1 MKPGKSHKDAISGTN
16 DAIARCFDEIADLL
30 EGRCLTDFRIATY
43 RRGAAVLRELLCP
56 VDRIFDDSGLEGL
69 EEISGLS
76 KSLALSIE
84 KFLRTGLMPTL
95 ELLRGNGLSPRFM
108 RSTDCPRR
116 RSVINARPPGTVQ
129 RASLQRSTT
138 LPPSTRGHADPSIEQ
153 LLSIDAEYRTKA
165 ANEQLVRIA
174 PRQFNPTGE
183 EWLPVLH
190 ARRNKWHYTAAFS
203 NTAHAHQEGMTHDW
217 VIIHLDAAERSGHWT
232 VITSQF
238 GKLKSRRIVRGREA
252 ECVAFY
258 QRHPTDVSAD
268 EVFEEPA
275 RNHQKLLFDID

>member
-1 MKPGKSHKDAISGTN
+1 MKPGTPDDETISSIN
-16 DAIARCFDEIADLL
+16 SAVARCFDEIANLL
-30 EGRCLTDFRIATY
+30 EGRCPTDFRINTY

-84 KFLRTGLMPTL
+84 KFLQTGFMPTL

-108 RSTDCPRR
+108 RSADSPRR
-116 RSVINARPPGTVQ
+116 RPVIHARPSVSVQ
-129 RASLQRSTT
+129 RVRLQRSTT
-138 LPPSTRGHADPSIEQ
+138 PPPSMHGHVGPSIEQ
-153 LLSIDAEYRTKA
+153 LLSIDAEYRAKS

-183 EWLPVLH
+183 KWLPVLH
-190 ARRNKWHYTAAFS
+190 TRRDKWHYTAAFS
-203 NTAHAHQEGMTHDW
+203 NTAHAHEEGMTHDW
-217 VIIHLDAAERSGHWT
+217 VIIHLDAAECSGHWT

-238 GKLKSRRIVRGREA
+238 GQLKSRRIVRGREA

-258 QRHPTDVSAD
+258 QRHPNDVSVD

>member
-1 MKPGKSHKDAISGTN
+1 MKPGTSHEEAISGIN
-16 DAIARCFDEIADLL
+16 GAIARCFDEIAELL
-30 EGRCLTDFRIATY
+30 EGRCSTDFRINTY

-84 KFLRTGLMPTL
+84 KFLQTGLMPTL
-95 ELLRGNGLSPRFM
+95 ELLRGNGLSPRLM
-108 RSTDCPRR
+108 RSADNPRPRR
-116 RSVINARPPGTVQ
+116 VIHARHP
-129 RASLQRSTT
+129 ASLQRVTA
-138 LPPSTRGHADPSIEQ
+138 LPQPSRDLNEPSIEQ

-165 ANEQLVRIA
+165 ANDELVRIA
-174 PRQFNPTGE
+174 PRQFNPAGE
-183 EWLPVLH
+183 EWLPILH

-217 VIIHLDAAERSGHWT
+217 VIIHLDAAECSGHWT

-238 GKLKSRRIVRGREA
+238 GQLKSRRIVRGREA

-258 QRHPTDVSAD
+258 QRHPNDVSVD